1 MRTLLSVLVL
11 FFLVAARANAQTT
24 TPYTTA
30 DRILWDASQDVASV
44 ADAQAAVYK
53 GYASGSSVP
62 VAAVTLAHTC
72 VAPVAPDVK
81 ASCSA
86 TIPATLLPAL
96 NARTSVL
103 ALTAGATITGTDG
116 QPTLVESPQSPP
128 FVAGRPY
135 GAPGRPRLSR

>member
-1 MRTLLSVLVL
+1 MRMLTLVALVL
-11 FFLVAARANAQTT
+11 LVSVVQAAAQTT

-30 DRILWDASQDVASV
+30 DKILWDAPAEVTSV
-44 ADAQAAVYK
+44 ADAQAASYK
-53 GYASGSSVP
+53 AYVSGANVSPSSV
-62 VAAVTLAHTC
+62 VLAHLC

-86 TIPATLLPAL
+86 NMPLSVLPAL

-103 ALTAGATITGTDG
+103 ALTAGTTITGTDG
-116 QPTLVESPQSPP
+116 QPLFVESVESAP